1 MPNEKE
7 QKPKEQKP
15 KEPKPTKEPKGEPKG
30 EPKAKE
36 PKAKQPAAKT
46 EEKGLLET
54 AAEAIGSTLGTIAVK
69 TGLAHPPKKKVGK
82 LLKKNKSRLPR
93 KEKKRARKIRGAAG
107 PSSAK

>member
-1 MPNEKE
+1 MPNEE
-7 QKPKEQKP
+7 QKPKAQKP
-15 KEPKPTKEPKGEPKG
+15 KESKPPKEPKA
-30 EPKAKE
+30 AKE

-69 TGLAHPPKKKVGK
+69 TGLANPQAQVSKKVGK
-82 LLKKNKSRLPR
+82 LPKKNKSRLPR

-107 PSSAK
+107 PSSEK